1 MNVVGDGAMVD
12 RKNNV
17 GFLRLVFAC
26 AVIVG
31 HAPEMIDGNVSRE
44 PLAALT
50 GVLTLGSVAVDGFFL
65 LSGYLIT
72 ASMTR
77 STPLRYLNRRVMRIY
92 PAFIIASLL
101 SVYVLGRLA
110 DAQISGALPKVF
122 SKIILLR
129 QPDYYPGQFPGL
141 QHYPLLNG
149 AMWTIAYEFR
159 CYLLIFALG
168 ICGVLRRPG
177 AMITITFIALSLFAA
192 SGVKPVSALLT
203 EWENYGAIK
212 LLIGNPTQVVR
223 LTAAFLVGSCLW
235 VKGNGRT
242 PQISGNVAAISA
254 IAMVAIIVMV
264 PVMGEVAVLTLGA
277 VGLFWASFRAN
288 LGVLQTINDQWDI
301 SYGTYLY
308 GWPIATYIRWTYP
321 SIDPWTLA
329 ACTVPLAL
337 LAGAV
342 SWHLVEAPTKDINL
356 FRRPTLRQRWSLM
369 G

>member
-1 MNVVGDGAMVD
+1 MAD

-17 GFLRLVFAC
+17 GFLRLVLAC

-44 PLAALT
+44 PLATLT
-50 GVLTLGSVAVDGFFL
+50 SVLTLGSVAVDGFFL

-77 STPLRYLNRRVMRIY
+77 STPLRYLSRRVMRIY
-92 PAFIIASLL
+92 PAFIVASLI
-101 SVYVLGRLA
+101 SIFILGPLVC
-110 DAQISGALPKVF
+110 AQVSGALPKAIA
-122 SKIILLR
+122 KIAFLR
-129 QPDYYPGQFPGL
+129 QPDYYIGQFPGL
-141 QHYPLLNG
+141 KHYPLLNG

-159 CYLLIFALG
+159 CYLLVFALG
-168 ICGVLRRPG
+168 ICGVLRKPG
-177 AMITITFIALSLFAA
+177 MMMAITLVVLGLFAA
-192 SGVKPVSALLT
+192 LGVKPFATSLA
-203 EWENYGAIK
+203 EWGDHGAIK
-212 LLIGNPTQVVR
+212 LLIGDPTQVIR
-223 LTAAFLVGSCLW
+223 LTSAFLVGSCLW
-235 VKGNGRT
+235 VRGDGRT

-254 IAMVAIIVMV
+254 MAMVVTIVAV

-288 LGVLQTINDQWDI
+288 LGVLQTINDRWDI

-308 GWPIATYIRWTYP
+308 GWPIATYIRWAYP

-329 ACTVPLAL
+329 ASTVPLAL
-337 LAGAV
+337 IAGAV
-342 SWHLVEAPTKDINL
+342 SWHLIEAPTKDIRL
-356 FRRPTLRQRWSLM
+356 FRRLTSWQRQSLV